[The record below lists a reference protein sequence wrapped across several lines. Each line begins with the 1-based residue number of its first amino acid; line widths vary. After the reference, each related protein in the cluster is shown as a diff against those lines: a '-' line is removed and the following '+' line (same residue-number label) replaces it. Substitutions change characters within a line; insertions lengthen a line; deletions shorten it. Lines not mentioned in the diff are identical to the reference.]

1 MFFDDGNYEFAR
13 TFKSV
18 VYASHVEFF
27 KDQLLMASVMR
38 SKKRLDAETLSAL
51 RLAEDRF
58 QRHID
63 AGGSD
68 FLIKGEP
75 FEPQI
80 WRASLAPSLE
90 QEKRFSLLE

>member
-51 RLAEDRF
+51 RMAEDRF

-68 FLIKGEP
+68 FLIKGGFP
-75 FEPQI
+75 DKPV
-80 WRASLAPSLE
+80 AH
-90 QEKRFSLLE
+90 